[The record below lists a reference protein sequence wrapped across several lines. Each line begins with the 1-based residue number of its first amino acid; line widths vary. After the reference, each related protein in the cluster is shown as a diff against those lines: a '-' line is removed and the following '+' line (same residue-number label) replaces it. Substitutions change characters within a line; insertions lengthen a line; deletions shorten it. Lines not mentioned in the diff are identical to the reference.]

1 LRPKKIEDIIGNE
14 KLKNIFRKWV
24 DNDSIKSF
32 VVHGSPGSGKST
44 FIKAIINEI
53 EDDYEIYQISGALE
67 GAKTLKNIVN
77 KEDNLFSKQKILFVD
92 EIHRLNR
99 AEQDTLLL
107 NVENGDVI
115 LFGATTENPAVRLN
129 PALLSRVNVFNT
141 RIL

>member
-1 LRPKKIEDIIGNE
+1 LKNNIPLSEILRPKKIEDIIGNE

-67 GAKTLKNIVN
+67 GVRTLKNIVN
-77 KEDNLFSKQKILFVD
+77 KEENLFSKQKILFVD

-99 AEQDTLLL
+99 AEQDTLLQ
-107 NVENGDVI
+107 NVESGDLI
-115 LFGATTENPAVRLN
+115 LFGATTENPQ
-129 PALLSRVNVFNT
+129 
-141 RIL
+141 